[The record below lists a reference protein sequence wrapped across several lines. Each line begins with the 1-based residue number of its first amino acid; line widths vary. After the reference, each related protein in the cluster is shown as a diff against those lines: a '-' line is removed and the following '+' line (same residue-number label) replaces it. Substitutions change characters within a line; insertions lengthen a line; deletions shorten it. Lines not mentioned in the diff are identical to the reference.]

1 MQAYANVIMG
11 YVLDWYSNPSNDT
24 SEPMYIIDI
33 GAGFGKLS
41 YLIMYSLLE
50 MKEHWPSSDH
60 PPFVYVVSDCC
71 EAYVSLWQRDPY
83 LSQFA
88 QMGYLDF
95 AVFDCAADT
104 NLILINSQLSISP
117 DSLHIPPFFLCSCV
131 LSTLPQDVIKVE
143 QTLSRGNL
151 SVYQA
156 PSSLDFQYFP
166 LFLFQQISFSWEYEG
181 IADPESLPW
190 WPLFG
195 PSIHTSQSPYARILT
210 IPAVAGSFLLNA
222 LAWSENRGI
231 FLIAD
236 EGVFSAED
244 PRLTADPSI
253 SMAGFARLPVNFPL
267 LAELAGRMG
276 GFARVSGLNE
286 GFRVESKT

>member
-1 MQAYANVIMG
+1 MAARPLLIAIRPDGLSRLRGLRLRRRHQF
-11 YVLDWYSNPSNDT
+11 NPHQFPT
-24 SEPMYIIDI
+24 
-33 GAGFGKLS
+33 FHLS
-41 YLIMYSLLE
+41 RLPSHPSLL
-50 MKEHWPSSDH
+50 P
-60 PPFVYVVSDCC
+60 
-71 EAYVSLWQRDPY
+71 L
-83 LSQFA
+83 
-88 QMGYLDF
+88 
-95 AVFDCAADT
+95 
-104 NLILINSQLSISP
+104 QLR
-117 DSLHIPPFFLCSCV
+117 SLHTPPGRHQSRADP
-131 LSTLPQDVIKVE
+131 LPRE
-143 QTLSRGNL
+143 
-151 SVYQA
+151 
-156 PSSLDFQYFP
+156 SLRLPGALLARLPVFP
-166 LFLFQQISFSWEYEG
+166 PFLFQQISFSWEYEG

-210 IPAVAGSFLLNA
+210 IPAVAGSFLLHA

-253 SMAGFARLPVNFPL
+253 TMAGFARLPVNFPL

-286 GFRVESKT
+286 GFRVELET

>member
-1 MQAYANVIMG
+1 MG

-71 EAYVSLWQRDPY
+71 KDYVSLWQRDPY

-88 QMGYLDF
+88 RMGYLDF

-104 NLILINSQLSISP
+104 DLILLNSHLSISP
-117 DSLHIPPFFLCSCV
+117 DSLLIPPFFLCSCV

-166 LFLFQQISFSWEYEG
+166 FFVSTNQFFLG
-181 IADPESLPW
+181 IRGNCRPRVASLVAAFRSLHPHF
-190 WPLFG
+190 PVALRANPHHPRGCRLLPHQRPRLERKPRDFPHRRRGRFLGGG
-195 PSIHTSQSPYARILT
+195 PS
-210 IPAVAGSFLLNA
+210 V
-222 LAWSENRGI
+222 NRGSV
-231 FLIAD
+231 AD
-236 EGVFSAED
+236 GVGLCPDACEFPA
-244 PRLTADPSI
+244 
-253 SMAGFARLPVNFPL
+253 AGGAGGAAR
-267 LAELAGRMG
+267 
-276 GFARVSGLNE
+276 
-286 GFRVESKT
+286 GFRACERAERGVSRRGKKER